1 MVGVFRVFCGAL
13 GFVRDMKQIIVMLVV
28 VVIVVVIVVL
38 VVVVGVVMGVV
49 AVTVGAAGSETLADF
64 VSFVH
69 VAMDTVLDM
78 WGNRLAFW

>member
-1 MVGVFRVFCGAL
+1 M
-13 GFVRDMKQIIVMLVV
+13 IVMLVV
-28 VVIVVVIVVL
+28 GVVVVVIVVL
-38 VVVVGVVMGVV
+38 VVVVVGVVMGVV
-49 AVTVGAAGSETLADF
+49 VVTVGAAGSETLADF